1 MAYFGMV
8 ASVHHLNPPS
18 EQDAGRRARI
28 EKIALGILNSTFETL
43 SEEDRQDVLDK
54 LIELLRPIPTPRAGD
69 VLGAIVKVL
78 PRRKDWTVQDLR
90 EEVADKGVSANPK
103 EVYNAI
109 GYLVRKGHM
118 RRIAYGRYMVEGG
131 GVVVASYD
139 FGGPTASQEDAYR
152 VDD

>member
-1 MAYFGMV
+1 MV
-8 ASVHHLNPPS
+8 TNVHRLPLIS

-28 EKIALGILNSTFETL
+28 EKIAQGILNSTFETL
-43 SEEDRQDVLDK
+43 SEVDRQDVLDK
-54 LIELLRPIPTPRAGD
+54 LIESLRPIPAPRAGD

-78 PRRKDWTVQDLR
+78 PRRQDWTVQNLK

-118 RRIAYGRYMVEGG
+118 RRIGYGRYMVEGG
-131 GVVVASYD
+131 GVFVASDD

-152 VDD
+152 VDE